1 MTPDQSNTPD
11 KSLSEISHLFLSSVR
26 DRQTG
31 GAPRPVRKPPASNTH
46 APQPVQQPPRD
57 ISIDLT
63 PEEFEQVY
71 GGGAQ
76 ETSLPNAPKCA
87 PISAVMGTHLNGRM
101 TERVRDYA
109 SHLASNGQRIGLI
122 ECDASIFRL
131 WLFERNPHPSNPME
145 SEPISAEG
153 FDARKMAEAL
163 EELSWDVDHWLLLLP
178 SPRSHEA
185 RMLLRDIEHWI
196 LLSTCDHDG
205 VVACYRTLKGLADDA
220 GRPRTTLALLD
231 AADEFESKKVFDK
244 LASVSRQFLTW
255 PLEAEAS
262 VTGRSML
269 GSQDVAEHLVL
280 CCRATRDKAQLATAP
295 QWQILMDF
303 LARSKAPTSAEQEA
317 LMPSNLDAGMDQH
330 VNDIPAMETEHVAD
344 VVIPER
350 AERSIPKFEIPSPP
364 LAASRM
370 QITPD
375 TTDTTSDVIDLPSG
389 STASTDIIS
398 AILQSGNKELIECPV
413 KPPMCP
419 EATLAV
425 GRDHRITLLA
435 VAHQGLSDLRA
446 IGRAYQWLLENRP
459 LISMAVPQFSI
470 DAHQLPRLQ
479 LLVDQADLTA
489 DILQPM
495 LQSSNVTVVAYR
507 KLRWAGR
514 TGLLL
519 NAA

>member
-1 MTPDQSNTPD
+1 MTQDPSNTPD

-26 DRQTG
+26 DRQTD
-31 GAPRPVRKPPASNTH
+31 GAIRPVRKPPASNKQ
-46 APQPVQQPPRD
+46 QPVQPPRD

-71 GGGAQ
+71 GGGSRDS
-76 ETSLPNAPKCA
+76 SLPNVPKCA

-109 SHLASNGQRIGLI
+109 AHLASNGQRIGLI

-131 WLFERNPHPSNPME
+131 RLFERSPHPSNPVE

-153 FDARKMAEAL
+153 FDARKMSEAL

-185 RMLLRDIEHWI
+185 RMLLRDVEHWI

-244 LASVSRQFLTW
+244 LASVSKQFLTW
-255 PLEAEAS
+255 PLEAEPS
-262 VTGRSML
+262 VNRS
-269 GSQDVAEHLVL
+269 QNVAEHLVL

-317 LMPSNLDAGMDQH
+317 LMPSNLDADEDQH
-330 VNDIPAMETEHVAD
+330 LNDPPMMESQHIAD
-344 VVIPER
+344 VVIPE
-350 AERSIPKFEIPSPP
+350 AIETVAPKFEIPSPTIGAP
-364 LAASRM
+364 RM
-370 QITPD
+370 QLTSES
-375 TTDTTSDVIDLPSG
+375 TDTASDVIDLPTGSSASG
-389 STASTDIIS
+389 PAASGDIIS

-425 GRDHRITLLA
+425 GRDHRLTLMA
-435 VAHQGLSDLRA
+435 VARQGLSDLRA

-459 LISMAVPQFSI
+459 LIAMAVPQFSI

-495 LQSSNVTVVAYR
+495 LQSSNVTVLAYR

>member
-31 GAPRPVRKPPASNTH
+31 GAPRPVRKPPASNSQ
-46 APQPVQQPPRD
+46 QPVQQPPRD

-76 ETSLPNAPKCA
+76 ESSLPNAPKCA

-101 TERVRDYA
+101 TECVRDYA
-109 SHLASNGQRIGLI
+109 AHLASNGQRIGLI

-131 WLFERNPHPSNPME
+131 RLFERNPHPSNATE
-145 SEPISAEG
+145 AEPISAEG
-153 FDARKMAEAL
+153 FDARKMSEAL

-220 GRPRTTLALLD
+220 DRPRTSLALLD
-231 AADEFESKKVFDK
+231 AANEFEAQKVFDK
-244 LASVSRQFLTW
+244 LASVSKQFLSW
-255 PLEAEAS
+255 PLEAEPS
-262 VTGRSML
+262 VTRP
-269 GSQDVAEHLVL
+269 QDVVEHLVL
-280 CCRATRDKAQLATAP
+280 CCRSTRDKAQMATAP

-303 LARSKAPTSAEQEA
+303 LARSKTPTSAEQEA
-317 LMPSNLDAGMDQH
+317 LMPSNFEMELDEEP
-330 VNDIPAMETEHVAD
+330 IERPAMKSKHIAD
-344 VVIPER
+344 IVMPQSLEQ
-350 AERSIPKFEIPSPP
+350 PSF
-364 LAASRM
+364 ASEQSAPRPVSFNPTLVGSSM
-370 QITPD
+370 SITPEPQD
-375 TTDTTSDVIDLPSG
+375 TSSEVIDLPTGSSTSG
-389 STASTDIIS
+389 DIIS
-398 AILQSGNKELIECPV
+398 AILQGGNKELIECPV

-425 GRDHRITLLA
+425 GRDHRVTLLA
-435 VAHQGLSDLRA
+435 VARQGLSDLRA
-446 IGRAYQWLLENRP
+446 IGRGYQWLLENRS

-489 DILQPM
+489 EILQPM